1 MILFQDQGVKK
12 FLNKQ
17 EHFFSPRVLDFK
29 TGTICTMKTL
39 SMDDFENLY
48 RQYGPMVL
56 RRCRF
61 ILKNEEKAL
70 DAMQDTFVRLIERKE
85 KITNV
90 CSSLLYTMATNVCL
104 NKIRSDKLR
113 AGPEFDV
120 IAEII
125 EDTASAEGTEQ
136 IETSILLD
144 CIFSERDTK
153 DRQIA
158 ILHYVDGYT
167 LEETSTK
174 MKMSVSGIRKRLE
187 KLKEYAGGRY
197 GNSN

>member
-1 MILFQDQGVKK
+1 
-12 FLNKQ
+12 
-17 EHFFSPRVLDFK
+17 
-29 TGTICTMKTL
+29 MKTL
-39 SMDDFENLY
+39 SMDDFDNLY

-61 ILKNEEKAL
+61 ILKNEDKAL
-70 DAMQDTFVRLIERKE
+70 DAMQDVFVRLIERKE
-85 KITNV
+85 KICNV

-113 AGPEFDV
+113 NGPEFDV
-120 IAEII
+120 IAEIV
-125 EDTASAEGTEQ
+125 EDSASAEGTEK

-167 LEETSTK
+167 LEETSKK

-187 KLKEYAGGRY
+187 KLKEYATTKVL
-197 GNSN
+197 

>member
-1 MILFQDQGVKK
+1 
-12 FLNKQ
+12 
-17 EHFFSPRVLDFK
+17 
-29 TGTICTMKTL
+29 MKTL
-39 SMDDFENLY
+39 SMDDFDNLY

-113 AGPEFDV
+113 TGPEFDV
-120 IAEII
+120 IAEIV

-167 LEETSTK
+167 LEETSAK

-187 KLKEYAGGRY
+187 KLKDYATTKVL
-197 GNSN
+197 

>member
-1 MILFQDQGVKK
+1 
-12 FLNKQ
+12 
-17 EHFFSPRVLDFK
+17 
-29 TGTICTMKTL
+29 MKTL

>member
-1 MILFQDQGVKK
+1 
-12 FLNKQ
+12 
-17 EHFFSPRVLDFK
+17 
-29 TGTICTMKTL
+29 MKTL
-39 SMDDFENLY
+39 SMDDFDNLY
-48 RQYGPMVL
+48 RQFGPMVL

-85 KITNV
+85 KISNV
-90 CSSLLYTMATNVCL
+90 CSSLLYTMATNICL
-104 NKIRSDKLR
+104 NKIRSDKLHS
-113 AGPEFDV
+113 GPEFDV
-120 IAEII
+120 IE
-125 EDTASAEGTEQ
+125 EK

-144 CIFSERDTK
+144 CIFSERDSK

-167 LEETSTK
+167 LEETSQK

-197 GNSN
+197 GYSN

>member
-1 MILFQDQGVKK
+1 
-12 FLNKQ
+12 
-17 EHFFSPRVLDFK
+17 
-29 TGTICTMKTL
+29 MKTL
-39 SMDDFENLY
+39 SMDDFDNLY
-48 RQYGPMVL
+48 RQFGPMVL

-61 ILKNEEKAL
+61 LLKNEEKAL
-70 DAMQDTFVRLIERKE
+70 DAMQDVFVRLIERKE

-90 CSSLLYTMATNVCL
+90 CSSLLYTMATNICL

-113 AGPEFDV
+113 NGPEFDV
-120 IAEII
+120 IAEIV
-125 EDTASAEGTEQ
+125 EDSASSEGTEK

-167 LEETSTK
+167 LEETSKK

-187 KLKEYAGGRY
+187 KLKEYAGGMM
-197 GNSN
+197 

>member
-1 MILFQDQGVKK
+1 MFQDQGVKK

-104 NKIRSDKLR
+104 NKIRSDKLL

-167 LEETSTK
+167 LEETSAK

>member
-1 MILFQDQGVKK
+1 
-12 FLNKQ
+12 
-17 EHFFSPRVLDFK
+17 
-29 TGTICTMKTL
+29 MKTL
-39 SMDDFENLY
+39 SMDDFDNLY

-70 DAMQDTFVRLIERKE
+70 DAMQDVFVRLIERKE
-85 KITNV
+85 KLSNV
-90 CSSLLYTMATNVCL
+90 CSSLLYTMATNICL
-104 NKIRSDKLR
+104 NKIRADKLR
-113 AGPEFDV
+113 SGPEFDV

-125 EDTASAEGTEQ
+125 EDSASSNGAEK

-144 CIFSERDTK
+144 CIFSERDSK

-167 LEETSTK
+167 LEETSQK

-197 GNSN
+197 GYSN

>member
-1 MILFQDQGVKK
+1 
-12 FLNKQ
+12 
-17 EHFFSPRVLDFK
+17 
-29 TGTICTMKTL
+29 MKTL
-39 SMDDFENLY
+39 SMDDFDNLY
-48 RQYGPMVL
+48 RKYGPMVL

-85 KITNV
+85 KISNV
-90 CSSLLYTMATNVCL
+90 CSSLLYTMATNICL

-113 AGPEFDV
+113 NGPEFDV
-120 IAEII
+120 IAEIV
-125 EDTASAEGTEQ
+125 EDSASSEGTEK

-167 LEETSTK
+167 LEETSKK

-187 KLKEYAGGRY
+187 KLKEYAGGMM
-197 GNSN
+197 

>member
-1 MILFQDQGVKK
+1 
-12 FLNKQ
+12 
-17 EHFFSPRVLDFK
+17 
-29 TGTICTMKTL
+29 MKTL

-167 LEETSTK
+167 LEETSAK

-197 GNSN
+197 VNSN

>member
-1 MILFQDQGVKK
+1 
-12 FLNKQ
+12 
-17 EHFFSPRVLDFK
+17 
-29 TGTICTMKTL
+29 MKTL
-39 SMDDFENLY
+39 SMDDFDNLY

-70 DAMQDTFVRLIERKE
+70 DAMQDVFVRLIERKE

-120 IAEII
+120 IAEIV

-167 LEETSTK
+167 LEETSKK

-187 KLKEYAGGRY
+187 KLKEYATAKV
-197 GNSN
+197 S

>member
-1 MILFQDQGVKK
+1 
-12 FLNKQ
+12 
-17 EHFFSPRVLDFK
+17 
-29 TGTICTMKTL
+29 MKTL
-39 SMDDFENLY
+39 SMDDFDNLY

-61 ILKNEEKAL
+61 ILKNEDKAL
-70 DAMQDTFVRLIERKE
+70 DAMQDVFVRLIERKE
-85 KITNV
+85 KISNV

-113 AGPEFDV
+113 NGHEFDV
-120 IAEII
+120 IAEIV
-125 EDTASAEGTEQ
+125 EDSASAEGTEK

-144 CIFSERDTK
+144 CIFSDRDTK

-167 LEETSTK
+167 LEETSKK

-187 KLKEYAGGRY
+187 KLKEYATAKVL
-197 GNSN
+197 

>member
-1 MILFQDQGVKK
+1 
-12 FLNKQ
+12 
-17 EHFFSPRVLDFK
+17 
-29 TGTICTMKTL
+29 
-39 SMDDFENLY
+39 MDDFDNLY

-61 ILKNEEKAL
+61 ILKNEDKAL
-70 DAMQDTFVRLIERKE
+70 DAMQDVFVRLIERKE
-85 KITNV
+85 KISNV

-113 AGPEFDV
+113 NGPEFDV
-120 IAEII
+120 IAEIV
-125 EDTASAEGTEQ
+125 EDSASAEGTEK

-144 CIFSERDTK
+144 CIFSDRDTK

-167 LEETSTK
+167 LEETSKK

-187 KLKEYAGGRY
+187 KLKEYATAKVL
-197 GNSN
+197 